1 MSRAQRL
8 LDLIQVLR
16 RHRRAVSGSVLAE
29 ELRVSLRTLYRDID
43 TLKAQGADIVG
54 EAGVGYVL
62 RPGFMLP
69 PLMFSE
75 EEIEALVLGSRWVSE
90 RADGLLGKAARNVLA
105 KIGAVLPDDLKD
117 GIERSGLLIGPGEPI
132 PEGDTE
138 LPAIREAIRSERKIR
153 IVYADERGN
162 GTQRTVWP
170 VALAFYDR
178 VRLVV
183 AWCELR
189 EDYRHFRTDRIIGLE
204 TTMETYSRR
213 RAALLK
219 AWRTLRGVSEQ

>member
-8 LDLIQVLR
+8 LDLIQMLR
-16 RHRRAVSGSVLAE
+16 RHRRAVSGAVLAE
-29 ELRVSLRTLYRDID
+29 ELGVSLRTLYRDIA
-43 TLKAQGADIVG
+43 TLKAQGAHIDG

-75 EEIEALVLGSRWVSE
+75 DEIEALVLGSRWVSE
-90 RADGLLGKAARNVLA
+90 RADALLGKAARNVLA

-132 PEGDTE
+132 PVGESE
-138 LPAIREAIRSERKIR
+138 LPAIRQAIRSERKIR
-153 IVYADERGN
+153 IVYSDEQGN
-162 GTQRTVWP
+162 STRRTIWP
-170 VALAFYDR
+170 AALAFYDR
-178 VRLVV
+178 VRVVV

-189 EDYRHFRTDRIIGLE
+189 DGYRHFRTDRIAALE
-204 TTMETYSRR
+204 TTTERYSRR
-213 RAALLK
+213 RAVLLK
-219 AWRTLRGVSEQ
+219 EWRTLRSVPEQ

>member
-16 RHRRAVSGSVLAE
+16 RHRRAVAGAVLAA
-29 ELRVSLRTLYRDID
+29 ELGVSLRTLYRDIEA
-43 TLKAQGADIVG
+43 LKAQGAHIDG

-75 EEIEALVLGSRWVSE
+75 DEIEALVLGSRWVSE

-105 KIGAVLPDDLKD
+105 KIGAVLPADLKD
-117 GIERSGLLIGPGEPI
+117 SIEASGLLIGPGEPI
-132 PEGDTE
+132 AAGDAE
-138 LPAIREAIRSERKIR
+138 LAAIRQAIRSERRVR
-153 IVYADERGN
+153 IVYADEQASA
-162 GTQRTVWP
+162 TERTIWP
-170 VALAFYDR
+170 FALAFYDR
-178 VRLVV
+178 VRVVV

-189 EDYRHFRTDRIIGLE
+189 DGYRHFRTDRIAAIDVGPE
-204 TTMETYSRR
+204 RYARR
-213 RAALLK
+213 RAALMK
-219 AWRTLRGVSEQ
+219 EWRTLRDIPEQ